1 MAHLPDST
9 PEPSRRADHRKA
21 FRSYSDDERARMR
34 NILQNMGTKGAAS
47 SPAVGPAAGATSKP
61 PRKAIIA
68 GIAILLVGVG
78 GLWLL
83 RPDANAI
90 ASDTR
95 TAGSAEPDA
104 AASQEPTAAASPD
117 VAPQSSGAT
126 DSASVAAA
134 GPTLEASG
142 KIVAKRMATVSSDLT
157 GRVTELLAKEGDA
170 VEKGQ
175 PVARLDDHAAKA
187 QLAIAEAN
195 VIASEDEYAVVAA
208 ELEAMSDNLQR
219 TTTLAQRG
227 VASKEALSTLEGQY
241 AVLEARVA
249 ASNRQIDVQRRQLDA
264 MRNDLNQTLIRSPF
278 SGVVTEIT
286 ANIGEIVSPVSPGGY
301 TQSGIATI
309 VDPQSIVGEV
319 NVNEQFLS
327 KIEDGQKV
335 EMTVPAWPDRTFS
348 GHVSLITPIVDDS
361 TAAVKVTVTFDP
373 VPENIYPGMRLD
385 VAFFSDSDEPDS

>member
-1 MAHLPDST
+1 
-9 PEPSRRADHRKA
+9 
-21 FRSYSDDERARMR
+21 
-34 NILQNMGTKGAAS
+34 
-47 SPAVGPAAGATSKP
+47 
-61 PRKAIIA
+61 
-68 GIAILLVGVG
+68 
-78 GLWLL
+78 
-83 RPDANAI
+83 
-90 ASDTR
+90 

-126 DSASVAAA
+126 DSDSVAAA

-157 GRVTELLAKEGDA
+157 GRVTELLAGEGDA

-309 VDPQSIVGEV
+309 VDPQSIVGDV

-327 KIEDGQKV
+327 KIEDGQ
-335 EMTVPAWPDRTFS
+335 
-348 GHVSLITPIVDDS
+348 
-361 TAAVKVTVTFDP
+361 
-373 VPENIYPGMRLD
+373 
-385 VAFFSDSDEPDS
+385 